1 MTFPCLG
8 VVIVTFNSADVILDC
23 IESLLAARDVELTIV
38 IVDNGSTDDTMPLL
52 RNWAAGLVLEPL
64 SADIPFDLYPALKP
78 ITLWNPN
85 TPLPTGAADHHI
97 VLIETGVNAGFAAG
111 VNRGLAYLAKQS
123 QLDRFWILN
132 PDSVVP
138 PRTPAAFATAATP
151 PSGFSLMG
159 SRLIYLATPDIIQ
172 IDGGTINFHT
182 GVTSNVNLGASHRS
196 TPAADP
202 DKFDFITGASLVASR
217 TFYETAGPLCED
229 YFLYYEEVDWAMRRG
244 NLPLAYCAAA
254 IVYHRAGT
262 AIGSA
267 TLKRPASPFSIYFKH
282 RSRILFIRKF
292 RPRSL
297 PIALLWS
304 LLKSFQLFLKSYRE
318 EAKAMLTAS
327 LNLPPPPSVQA
338 DILKNRAAVSKAP
351 RQNHQPD

>member
-1 MTFPCLG
+1 MTLSCLG

-23 IESLLAARDVELTIV
+23 IESLLAAQDVELTIV
-38 IVDNGSTDDTMPLL
+38 IVDNGSTDDTVPLL
-52 RNWAAGLVLEPL
+52 RKWAAGLVLEPL
-64 SADIPFDLYPALKP
+64 SADIPFDLTPTPKP
-78 ITLWNPN
+78 IPLWSPDL
-85 TPLPTGAADHHI
+85 PLPIGAADHHI
-97 VLIETGVNAGFAAG
+97 ILIEAEVNAGFAAG
-111 VNRGLAYLAKQS
+111 VNRGLAYLAKQG

-138 PRTPAAFATAATP
+138 PQTPAAFATAATP
-151 PSGFSLMG
+151 ASGFSLMG
-159 SRLIYLATPDIIQ
+159 SRVIYLTTPDIIQ
-172 IDGGTINFHT
+172 IDGGTINFYT
-182 GVTSNVNLGASHRS
+182 GVTSNVNLGASHQS
-196 TPAADP
+196 TPAANP

-217 TFYETAGPLCED
+217 TFYEKAGPLCED

-267 TLKRPASPFSIYFKH
+267 TLKRPASPFSTYFKH
-282 RSRILFIRKF
+282 RSRIMFIRKF
-292 RPRSL
+292 SARSL

-304 LLKSFQLFLKSYRE
+304 LLKSSQLFLKGYRE

-327 LNLPPPPSVQA
+327 MNLPPPPSVQS
-338 DILKNRAAVSKAP
+338 DILENKAAIFKAQL
-351 RQNHQPD
+351 QNHQQG